1 MYRVNNGASG
11 WPEQFLAYYHV
22 PSVDFPEEINQPEEQ
37 VVYLNENT
45 PLIFIPATLDGAWYR
60 SLSCPMLVWDR
71 EGLCHGVFP
80 NRFGRACYLSE
91 ESGRRIS
98 ITRKNCGGFRREGYA
113 VQRDLPGEAPSLR
126 AVLGRLW
133 SGMGLFET
141 ALLLLWSV
149 LGGGLLFL
157 LGELLHA
164 MLNNMIL
171 GLDESNTWSLAAGL
185 AGVLLVGFCL
195 LRVGERM
202 IRRISRRA
210 ALSLLPALGE
220 QIWLASGPDAAAER
234 AGHLAGLREDGELL
248 ARWALA
254 PLCGI
259 GAGVI
264 PAAALA
270 ADCPWLVWTAGSV
283 AAGLLLAAVIA
294 AGWSTRHEADAWTNE
309 RYWWLETR
317 TSDKRFGVERAFPFG
332 QESAGPARTGLLWL
346 VLPLLMSPVLLTA
359 EGEGLSLAELVRVAV
374 LYLPAVV
381 FPLSMLGSAARVG
394 RALAELR
401 ALLGQAG
408 RTSGHDRELPSL
420 GSSLELKNV
429 TFTYPGRREP
439 VLRDVNL
446 RVFPGEV
453 LGVAGGTGAG
463 KTTLARLMAGVL
475 TPDMGQV
482 YYGGIELGRYERES
496 VLRRIAFERGED
508 IRLLNRAPEELDGRT
523 TVIFSTREEELT
535 QCERIF
541 DLSEGRLTLR
551 AQREHHRN
559 E

>member
-22 PSVDFPEEINQPEEQ
+22 PGVGFPKEIDQPEEQ

-60 SLSCPMLVWDR
+60 SLSCPMLVWDS

-80 NRFGRACYLSE
+80 NRFGRACYLSGE
-91 ESGRRIS
+91 NGRRIS
-98 ITRKNCGGFRREGYA
+98 VTRKNCGGFRREGYA
-113 VQRDLPGEAPSLR
+113 VQRDLPGETPSLR
-126 AVLGRLW
+126 AALGRLW

-164 MLNNMIL
+164 MLNNVVL
-171 GLDESNTWSLAAGL
+171 GLEGFNTWSLAAGL
-185 AGVLLVGFCL
+185 AGVFPPGFCL

-202 IRRISRRA
+202 VRRVSRRA
-210 ALSLLPALGE
+210 SLSLLPALGE
-220 QIWLASGPDAAAER
+220 RVWLASGPDAAAER

-248 ARWALA
+248 VRWALA

-270 ADCPWLVWTAGSV
+270 AADLRLMWTAGAV
-283 AAGLLLAAVIA
+283 AAGLLLAAVIT
-294 AGWSTRHEADAWTNE
+294 AGWSARHKADAWANG
-309 RYWWLETR
+309 RYRWLETR

-332 QESAGPARTGLLWL
+332 QESAGPARPGLLWL
-346 VLPLLMSPVLLTA
+346 TLPLLMSPVLLAA
-359 EGEGLSLAELVRVAV
+359 EGEGFSLAQLVRAAV
-374 LYLPAVV
+374 LYLPAAV
-381 FPLSMLGSAARVG
+381 FPLAMLEGAARAG

-408 RTSGHDRELPSL
+408 RTPGHGRELPGL
-420 GSSLELKNV
+420 GSALELKNV

-439 VLRDVNL
+439 VLRDVDL

-508 IRLLNRAPEELDGRT
+508 IRLLDRAPEKLDGRT
-523 TVIFSTREEELT
+523 TVIFSAREEELA

-551 AQREHHRN
+551 TQREHHRN